1 MDGICLQVLLTGGE
15 YDEAYAREMLARLI
29 P

>member
-15 YDEAYAREMLARLI
+15 YDEAYAGEMLRRIAG
-29 P
+29 

>member
-15 YDEAYAREMLARLI
+15 YDEAYAREMLRRIAG
-29 P
+29 